1 MMTLKIQIA
10 IAIIILIGLGYI
22 INLIRR
28 RRVELKYA
36 LSWLL
41 IGLFVLIID
50 CFPKLMDKMANLVGI
65 ASPVNMMFFIGFL
78 LSLLIILTLTVALSS
93 AASSVKRLIQV
104 IALQE
109 KRISELEEK
118 AEGNK

>member
-10 IAIIILIGLGYI
+10 IAVIILMGLGYI

-50 CFPKLMDKMANLVGI
+50 CFPKLMDKMADLVGI

-118 AEGNK
+118 MDK